1 MQDLVDLVAQYGLL
15 LIFVNVLVEQIGL
28 PVPAVPTLIVAGA
41 LAAGGQISAAAVF
54 GVAVLACF
62 IGDGLW
68 FAGGRIY
75 GRRVMRL
82 LCRVSL
88 SPDSCVSQSEYHFER
103 WGWAALVVSKF
114 VPGLSTVTPPLAG
127 AMRMGWPS
135 FVLLNGIGIM
145 LWAGL
150 AIGAGAL
157 FHNQLGQLIA
167 RLEGYGTVAVL
178 LVGALFA
185 AYVAFKWW
193 ERRRF
198 YRALRLARITVEE
211 LRSLIEG
218 GKKPVVVDVRSPVA
232 RKADGRFIPG
242 ALTLDQ
248 AAEAAAG
255 LDARLRELPKD
266 RDIVFYCS
274 CPNEA
279 SAAQVAKKLIELGY
293 TRVRPLQGG
302 LDAWLAAGHQVE
314 LRPPDHSGVT

>member
-1 MQDLVDLVAQYGLL
+1 MQELIDLIARYGLAL
-15 LIFVNVLVEQIGL
+15 VFINVLVEQVGL

-41 LAAGGQISAAAVF
+41 AAATGQISAAAVF

-75 GRRVMRL
+75 GRRVMSL
-82 LCRVSL
+82 LCRISL
-88 SPDSCVSQSEYHFER
+88 SPDSCVRQSEYHFER
-103 WGWAALVVSKF
+103 WGKAALVISKF

-135 FVLLNGIGIM
+135 FVLLNGIGIA

-150 AIGAGAL
+150 PIAAGMLFYDQIGRV
-157 FHNQLGQLIA
+157 IE
-167 RLEGYGTVAVL
+167 RLEGYGTAAIV
-178 LVGALFA
+178 LVGALLV

-218 GKKPVVVDVRSPVA
+218 GKQPVVVDVRSEVS
-232 RKADGRFIPG
+232 RKADSRFIPG
-242 ALTLDQ
+242 ALTIDP
-248 AAEAAAG
+248 AAEI
-255 LDARLRELPKD
+255 DARLRQLPKD
-266 RDIVFYCS
+266 RDIVFYCT

-302 LDAWLAAGHQVE
+302 LDAWLAAGHEVE
-314 LRPPDHSGVT
+314 LRPPAR

>member
-1 MQDLVDLVAQYGLL
+1 VQELVDLVARYGLAL
-15 LIFVNVLVEQIGL
+15 VFVNVLVEQVGL

-41 LAAGGQISAAAVF
+41 LAAAGQLSAAAVF
-54 GVAVLACF
+54 GVAVLACY

-75 GRRVMRL
+75 GRGVMRL
-82 LCRVSL
+82 LCRISL
-88 SPDSCVSQSEYHFER
+88 SPDSCVRQSEYHFER
-103 WGWAALVVSKF
+103 WGKAALVVSKF

-135 FVLLNGIGIM
+135 FVLLNGIGIA

-150 AIGAGAL
+150 AIGAGML
-157 FHNQLGQLIA
+157 FHDQLGRLIA
-167 RLEGYGTVAVL
+167 RLEGYGNAALV
-178 LVGALFA
+178 LVGAVLA

-193 ERRRF
+193 QRRRF

-211 LRSLIEG
+211 LRSLAER
-218 GKKPVVVDVRSPVA
+218 GKQPVVVDVRSDVA
-232 RKADGRFIPG
+232 RNADGRFIPG
-242 ALTLDQ
+242 ALAMGVSQ
-248 AAEAAAG
+248 I
-255 LDARLRELPKD
+255 DARLRQLPKD

-293 TRVRPLQGG
+293 TRVRPLAGG
-302 LDAWLAAGHQVE
+302 LDAWLAAGHAVE
-314 LRPPDHSGVT
+314 LRSSADH

>member
-1 MQDLVDLVAQYGLL
+1 MPDLAQLVGHYGLAL
-15 LIFVNVLVEQIGL
+15 VFVNVLVEQIGL

-41 LAAGGQISAAAVF
+41 LAAAGELSAPAVF

-82 LCRVSL
+82 LCRISL
-88 SPDSCVSQSEYHFER
+88 SPDSCVRQSEYHFER
-103 WGWAALVVSKF
+103 WGRAALVVSKF
-114 VPGLSTVTPPLAG
+114 IPGLSTVTPPLAG

-135 FVLLNGIGIM
+135 FVLLNGIGIA
-145 LWAGL
+145 LWAALPIAAGMLFHDQLGRLLAHLEDYGKL
-150 AIGAGAL
+150 AI
-157 FHNQLGQLIA
+157 
-167 RLEGYGTVAVL
+167 V
-178 LVGALFA
+178 LVGALLA

-211 LRSLIEG
+211 LRSLIER
-218 GKKPVVVDVRSPVA
+218 GKQPVVVDVRSPMA
-232 RKADGRFIPG
+232 RKADARFIPG
-242 ALTLDQ
+242 ALTIDA
-248 AAEAAAG
+248 AAEI
-255 LDARLRELPKD
+255 DARLRQLPKD
-266 RDIVFYCS
+266 RDIIFYCT

-302 LDAWLAAGHQVE
+302 LDAWLAAGHEVE
-314 LRPPDHSGVT
+314 LRHSGVT

>member
-1 MQDLVDLVAQYGLL
+1 MPDVAQLVAQYGLTL
-15 LIFVNVLVEQIGL
+15 VFVNVLVEQVGL

-41 LAAGGQISAAAVF
+41 LAATGQLSAAAVF

-82 LCRVSL
+82 LCRISL
-88 SPDSCVSQSEYHFER
+88 EPDSCVRQSEHHFGR
-103 WGWAALVVSKF
+103 WGKAALVVSKF
-114 VPGLSTVTPPLAG
+114 VPGLSTVAPPLAG
-127 AMRMGWPS
+127 ALRMGWPS
-135 FVLLNGIGIM
+135 FVVLNGIGIA

-150 AIGAGAL
+150 PIGAGML
-157 FHNQLGQLIA
+157 FHDEIGRLIE
-167 RLEGYGTVAVL
+167 RLEGYGTVAVA
-178 LVGALFA
+178 LVGALLA
-185 AYVAFKWW
+185 AYIAFKWW

-211 LRSLIEG
+211 LRNLIQG
-218 GKKPVVVDVRSPVA
+218 GKQPVVVDVRSPVA
-232 RKADGRFIPG
+232 RKADARFIPG
-242 ALTLDQ
+242 ALVMD
-248 AAEAAAG
+248 AAEV
-255 LDARLRELPKD
+255 DARLRQLPRD
-266 RDIVFYCS
+266 RDIVFYCT

-302 LDAWLAAGHQVE
+302 LDAWLAAGHEVE

>member
-1 MQDLVDLVAQYGLL
+1 MQELVDLIAQYGLL
-15 LIFVNVLVEQIGL
+15 LVFINVLVEQVGL

-41 LAAGGQISAAAVF
+41 AAATGQISAAAVF

-75 GRRVMRL
+75 GRRVMSL
-82 LCRVSL
+82 LCRISL
-88 SPDSCVSQSEYHFER
+88 SPDSCVRQSEYHFER
-103 WGWAALVVSKF
+103 WGKAALVISKF

-135 FVLLNGIGIM
+135 FVLLNGIGIA

-150 AIGAGAL
+150 PIAAGMLFYDQIGRV
-157 FHNQLGQLIA
+157 IE
-167 RLEGYGTVAVL
+167 RLEGYGTAAIV
-178 LVGALFA
+178 LVGALLV

-218 GKKPVVVDVRSPVA
+218 GKQPVVVDVRSEVS
-232 RKADGRFIPG
+232 RKADSRFIPG
-242 ALTLDQ
+242 ALTIDP
-248 AAEAAAG
+248 AAEI
-255 LDARLRELPKD
+255 DARLRQLPKD
-266 RDIVFYCS
+266 RDIVFYCT

-302 LDAWLAAGHQVE
+302 LDAWLAAGHEVE
-314 LRPPDHSGVT
+314 LRPPER

>member
-75 GRRVMRL
+75 GRRVMSL

-114 VPGLSTVTPPLAG
+114 IPGLSTVTPPLAG

-150 AIGAGAL
+150 AIGAGVL

-167 RLEGYGTVAVL
+167 RLEGYGTAALV
-178 LVGALFA
+178 LVGALLA

-279 SAAQVAKKLIELGY
+279 SAAQVAKQLIELGY
-293 TRVRPLQGG
+293 TRVRPLAGG
-302 LDAWLAAGHQVE
+302 LDAWIAAGHDVE
-314 LRPPDHSGVT
+314 SHSGVT